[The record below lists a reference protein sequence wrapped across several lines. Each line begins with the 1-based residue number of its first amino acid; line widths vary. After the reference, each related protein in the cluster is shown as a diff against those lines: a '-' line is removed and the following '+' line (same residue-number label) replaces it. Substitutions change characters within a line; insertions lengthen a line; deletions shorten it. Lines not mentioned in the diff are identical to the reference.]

1 MGTMVSLVVY
11 AHQLKK
17 EKNDLPYHIFEP
29 REVRGDS
36 VPNMLPIDECNTKSL
51 LLRNCLNINCIVE

>member
-1 MGTMVSLVVY
+1 MGTVLSLVVY

-29 REVRGDS
+29 REMRGES

-51 LLRNCLNINCIVE
+51 LLRSCF